1 MSKTIEP
8 EKQSVKLCLSRK
20 SYYIDFYQRE
30 YVWSKETAQTL
41 LNDIFYIFELSY
53 KLHKESEISKNIMEK
68 YAWYY
73 LNVYITNRVEGK
85 SYIVDGQQRLST
97 LTLIATKLYHKLQD
111 NDNFKSLLKD
121 CIFSNDGFND
131 IFNLDNEKRN
141 KVMECIFKNGKEPAE
156 FGKKIE
162 ETFGKNKSLEFGN
175 KTEET
180 LVERY
185 KDISKYI
192 DEKFKDELDSN
203 KLRLF
208 VLYFLER
215 LVLVELEISQNDTP
229 MVFEV
234 INDRGE
240 ALKPFEIL
248 KGKLIGALNKV
259 DVESFCEKWDKSLSL
274 LTKVED
280 DFFSDLIKAKFIFKR
295 NSAIEK
301 SINNEYHRYIFDD
314 NDIAKTLGFHK
325 QNENHIKH
333 IKKFISDDIC
343 YYAKLYAKIMQSDN
357 EFLEYTEQINDLT
370 GHYQNILSACIINDK
385 QEDEKIEI
393 IAKEYDRLWVLLNL
407 NGVYDSNEFQELSYR
422 LNELLKGADIEKYKD
437 IFDNLIR
444 EVIKEN
450 KKVENVESLLDYESF
465 KTRNYANVNKRS
477 LRYLFARVEKY
488 LCDNINIKAQGSV
501 FDISTKTSDKIGY
514 HIEHILSRNATNQGY
529 FENEEEFNAQRNLLG
544 GLLLLKGKENISSS
558 NEEYADKLK
567 TYSNS
572 LVWGRSLCENCYHS
586 THKDFINFNNKI
598 FENKNIKFKPYQKF
612 DKATLHERNRL
623 LYEIIKIIW
632 EVDR

>member
-8 EKQSVKLCLSRK
+8 EKQSVKVCLSRK

-30 YVWSKETAQTL
+30 YVWGKETAQTL
-41 LNDIFYIFELSY
+41 LDDIFYIFELSY
-53 KLHKESEISKNIMEK
+53 NEHKNSEISKNIMEK
-68 YAWYY
+68 YSWYY

-121 CIFSNDGFND
+121 CIFSNDGFED
-131 IFNLDNEKRN
+131 IFNLDNEKRHRVMDCVFNN
-141 KVMECIFKNGKEPAE
+141 KEYPTKFK
-156 FGKKIE
+156 
-162 ETFGKNKSLEFGN
+162 N

-192 DEKFKDELDSN
+192 DDKFKNETDSN

-215 LVLVELEISQNDTP
+215 LVLVELDISQNDTP

-248 KGKLIGALNKV
+248 KGKLIGALPKD
-259 DVESFCEKWDKSLSL
+259 DVEIFCAKWDSALSPL
-274 LTKVED
+274 AESED
-280 DFFSDLIKAKFIFKR
+280 DFFSDLIKSKFVFKR
-295 NSAIEK
+295 NSAMEK
-301 SINNEYHRYIFDD
+301 SINNEYHRYIFD
-314 NDIAKTLGFHK
+314 NNEIAQNLGFHK
-325 QNENHIKH
+325 QNKNHIKN
-333 IKKFISDDIC
+333 IKKFISEDIC
-343 YYAKLYAKIMQSDN
+343 YYAKLYAKIIQIDN
-357 EFLEYTEQINDLT
+357 EFLEYTDINELS
-370 GHYQNILSACIINDK
+370 GQYQNILSACVIDDK
-385 QEDEKIEI
+385 QENEKIEI

-407 NGVYDSNEFQELSYR
+407 NGIYDSNEFQEISYK
-422 LNELLKGADIEKYKD
+422 LNELLKGADIQNYKD
-437 IFDNLIR
+437 IFDK
-444 EVIKEN
+444 VIKDAI
-450 KKVENVESLLDYESF
+450 KDVKGVVEVNSLLDYASF
-465 KTRNYANVNKRS
+465 ISRNYTNLKTRS

-488 LCDNINIKAQGSV
+488 ICDNINQTPQSSV
-501 FDISTKTSDKIGY
+501 FDISTKTGDKTGY
-514 HIEHILSRNATNQGY
+514 HIEHILSRNETNKNY
-529 FENEEEFNAQRNLLG
+529 FENDEEFEAQRNLLG
-544 GLLLLKGKENISSS
+544 GLLLLKGKENISSG
-558 NEEYADKLK
+558 NEEYTDKLK

-572 LVWGRSLCENCYHS
+572 LVWGHSLCDDFYHS
-586 THKDFINFNNKI
+586 THKGFIDFNNRV
-598 FENKNIKFKPYQKF
+598 FANKDIKFKSYQKF
-612 DKATLHERNRL
+612 DKVALHERTKL
-623 LYEIIKIIW
+623 LYEIVKIIW

>member
-8 EKQSVKLCLSRK
+8 EKQSVKVCLSRK

-30 YVWSKETAQTL
+30 YVWSKEIAQTL

-53 KLHKESEISKNIMEK
+53 NEHKNSEISKNIMEK
-68 YAWYY
+68 YSWYY

-121 CIFSNDGFND
+121 CIFSNDGFED
-131 IFNLDNEKRN
+131 TFNLDNEKRHR
-141 KVMECIFKNGKEPAE
+141 VMDCIFNDKGYPIE
-156 FGKKIE
+156 FK
-162 ETFGKNKSLEFGN
+162 N

-185 KDISKYI
+185 KDISKYL
-192 DEKFKDELDSN
+192 DDKFKNEIDSN

-215 LVLVELEISQNDTP
+215 LVLVELDISQNDTP

-248 KGKLIGALNKV
+248 KGKLIGALPKD
-259 DVESFCEKWDKSLSL
+259 DVETFCAKWDIALSP
-274 LTKVED
+274 LTKSED
-280 DFFSDLIKAKFIFKR
+280 DFFSDLIKSKFVFKR
-295 NSAIEK
+295 NSAMEK
-301 SINNEYHRYIFDD
+301 SINNEYHRYIFDS
-314 NDIAKTLGFHK
+314 NEIAQNLGFHK
-325 QNENHIKH
+325 KNENHIKN

-343 YYAKLYAKIMQSDN
+343 YYAKLYAKIIQNNN
-357 EFLEYTEQINDLT
+357 EFLQYTNINELS
-370 GHYQNILSACIINDK
+370 GQYQNILSACVINDK
-385 QEDEKIEI
+385 QENEKIEI

-407 NGVYDSNEFQELSYR
+407 NGIYDSNEFQEISYK
-422 LNELLKGADIEKYKD
+422 LNELLKNADIGNYKD
-437 IFDNLIR
+437 IFDN
-444 EVIKEN
+444 VIKEAIQEA
-450 KKVENVESLLDYESF
+450 KGVIGVDSLLDYPSF
-465 KTRNYANVNKRS
+465 LNRNYTNLKTRS

-488 LCDNINIKAQGSV
+488 ICDNINKAPQSSI
-501 FDISTKTSDKIGY
+501 FDISTKTGDKTGY
-514 HIEHILSRNATNQGY
+514 HIEHILSRNETNKSY
-529 FENEEEFNAQRNLLG
+529 FENEEEFEAQRNILG

-558 NEEYADKLK
+558 NEEYVDKLK

-572 LVWGRSLCENCYHS
+572 LVWGHSLCDDFYHS
-586 THKDFINFNNKI
+586 THKDFISFNDKFFINK
-598 FENKNIKFKPYQKF
+598 KIKFKPYQKF
-612 DKATLHERNRL
+612 NKNALHERTKL
-623 LYEIIKIIW
+623 LYEIVKIIW

>member
-8 EKQSVKLCLSRK
+8 EKQSVKVCLSRK

-53 KLHKESEISKNIMEK
+53 NQHKDSEISKNIMEK
-68 YAWYY
+68 YSWYY
-73 LNVYITNRVEGK
+73 LNVYITNKVEGK
-85 SYIVDGQQRLST
+85 VYIVDGQQRLST

-121 CIFSNDGFND
+121 CIFSNDGFED
-131 IFNLDNEKRN
+131 IFNLDNEKRHR
-141 KVMECIFKNGKEPAE
+141 VMDCIFDNSKDKKLPTE
-156 FGKKIE
+156 FK
-162 ETFGKNKSLEFGN
+162 N

-192 DEKFKDELDSN
+192 DDKFKNEADSK

-215 LVLVELEISQNDTP
+215 LVLVELDISQNDTP

-248 KGKLIGALNKV
+248 KGKLIGALPKS
-259 DVESFCEKWDKSLSL
+259 DVESFCAKWDNALSPL
-274 LTKVED
+274 AQSESED
-280 DFFSDLIKAKFIFKR
+280 DFFSDLIKSKFVFKR
-295 NSAIEK
+295 NSAMEK
-301 SINNEYHRYIFDD
+301 SINNEYHRYIFD
-314 NDIAKTLGFHK
+314 NNEIAQKLGFHK
-325 QNENHIKH
+325 QNENYIKN
-333 IKKFISDDIC
+333 IKNFIDKDIC
-343 YYAKLYAKIMQSDN
+343 YYAKLYAKIIQIDN
-357 EFLEYTEQINDLT
+357 EFLEYTDINELS
-370 GHYQNILSACIINDK
+370 GQYQNILSACVINDK
-385 QEDEKIEI
+385 QEQEKIEL

-407 NGVYDSNEFQELSYR
+407 NGIYDSNEFQEISYK
-422 LNELLKGADIEKYKD
+422 LNELLKGVDIENYKN
-437 IFDNLIR
+437 IFDDL
-444 EVIKEN
+444 IKEAIKETKGVIEVN
-450 KKVENVESLLDYESF
+450 SLLDYKSF
-465 KTRNYANVNKRS
+465 ENRNYTNLKTRS

-488 LCDNINIKAQGSV
+488 ICDNINQTPQSSV
-501 FDISTKTSDKIGY
+501 FDIATKTGDKTGY
-514 HIEHILSRNATNQGY
+514 HIEHILSRNETNRGY
-529 FENEEEFNAQRNLLG
+529 FESDEEFEAQRNLLG
-544 GLLLLKGKENISSS
+544 GLLLLKGKENISSG
-558 NEEYADKLK
+558 NEEYTDKLK

-572 LVWGRSLCENCYHS
+572 LVWGHSLCDDFYHS
-586 THKDFINFNNKI
+586 THKGFIDFNNKV
-598 FENKNIKFKPYQKF
+598 FGSKDIKFKPYQKF
-612 DKATLHERNRL
+612 DKVALHERTKL
-623 LYEIIKIIW
+623 LYEIVKIIW

>member
-8 EKQSVKLCLSRK
+8 EKQSVKVCLSRK

-53 KLHKESEISKNIMEK
+53 NQHKDSEISKNIMEK
-68 YAWYY
+68 YSWYY

-97 LTLIATKLYHKLQD
+97 LTLIATKLYRKLQND
-111 NDNFKSLLKD
+111 DNFKSLLKD
-121 CIFSNDGFND
+121 CIFSNDGFED
-131 IFNLDNEKRN
+131 IFNLDNEKRHR
-141 KVMECIFKNGKEPAE
+141 VMDCIFNNKEYPTE
-156 FGKKIE
+156 FK
-162 ETFGKNKSLEFGN
+162 N

-192 DEKFKDELDSN
+192 DDKFKNETDSK

-215 LVLVELEISQNDTP
+215 LVLVELDISQNDTP

-248 KGKLIGALNKV
+248 KGKLIGALPKS
-259 DVESFCEKWDKSLSL
+259 DVESFCAKWDNALSA
-274 LTKVED
+274 LTQLESED

-295 NSAIEK
+295 NSIIEK
-301 SINNEYHRYIFDD
+301 SINNEYHRYIFD
-314 NDIAKTLGFHK
+314 NNEIAKTLGFHR
-325 QNENHIKH
+325 QNENHIKN
-333 IKKFISDDIC
+333 IKKFISEDIY
-343 YYAKLYAKIMQSDN
+343 YYAQLYAKIMQSDN
-357 EFLEYTEQINDLT
+357 EFLEYTKQINELS
-370 GHYQNILSACIINDK
+370 GQYQNILSACVIDDK
-385 QEDEKIEI
+385 QEQEKIEL

-407 NGVYDSNEFQELSYR
+407 NGIYDSNEFQEISYKI
-422 LNELLKGADIEKYKD
+422 NGLLKSADIENYKS
-437 IFDNLIR
+437 IFDDLIR

-450 KKVENVESLLDYESF
+450 KKVENVISLLDYENF
-465 KTRNYANVNKRS
+465 KTRNYTNVNKRS

-488 LCDNINIKAQGSV
+488 ICDNINKAPQSSV
-501 FDISTKTSDKIGY
+501 LDISTKTGDKTGY
-514 HIEHILSRNATNQGY
+514 HIEHILSRNETNKGY
-529 FENEEEFNAQRNLLG
+529 FESEEEFDTQRNLLG
-544 GLLLLKGKENISSS
+544 GLLLLKGKENISSG
-558 NEEYADKLK
+558 NEEYVDKLK

-572 LVWGRSLCENCYHS
+572 LAWGHSLCDDFYHT
-586 THKDFINFNNKI
+586 THKDFMDFNEKVFANKD
-598 FENKNIKFKPYQKF
+598 IKFKPYQKF
-612 DKATLHERNRL
+612 DKIALHERSKL
-623 LYEIIKIIW
+623 LYEIVKIIW

>member
-8 EKQSVKLCLSRK
+8 EKQSVKVCLSRK

-30 YVWSKETAQTL
+30 YVWGKETTQTL
-41 LNDIFYIFELSY
+41 LDDIFYIFELSY
-53 KLHKESEISKNIMEK
+53 NEHKNSEISKNIMEK
-68 YAWYY
+68 YSWYY

-121 CIFSNDGFND
+121 CIFSNDGFED
-131 IFNLDNEKRN
+131 IFNLDNEKRHR
-141 KVMECIFKNGKEPAE
+141 VMDCIFNNKEYPTE
-156 FGKKIE
+156 FK
-162 ETFGKNKSLEFGN
+162 N

-192 DEKFKDELDSN
+192 DDKFKNEIDSN

-215 LVLVELEISQNDTP
+215 LVLVELDISQNDTP

-248 KGKLIGALNKV
+248 KGKLIGALPKD
-259 DVESFCEKWDKSLSL
+259 DVETFCEKWDNALSPL
-274 LTKVED
+274 AESED
-280 DFFSDLIKAKFIFKR
+280 DFFSDLIKSKFVFKR
-295 NSAIEK
+295 NSAMEK
-301 SINNEYHRYIFDD
+301 SINNEYHRYIFD
-314 NDIAKTLGFHK
+314 NNEIAQNLGFHK
-325 QNENHIKH
+325 QNKNHIKN
-333 IKKFISDDIC
+333 IKKFISEDIC
-343 YYAKLYAKIMQSDN
+343 YYAKLYAKIIQIDN
-357 EFLEYTEQINDLT
+357 EFLEYTDINELS
-370 GHYQNILSACIINDK
+370 GQYQNILSACVIDDK
-385 QEDEKIEI
+385 QENEKIEV

-407 NGVYDSNEFQELSYR
+407 NGIYDSNEFQEISYK
-422 LNELLKGADIEKYKD
+422 LNELLKGADIQNYKD
-437 IFDNLIR
+437 IFDK
-444 EVIKEN
+444 VIKDAIKEV
-450 KKVENVESLLDYESF
+450 KGVVEVNSLLDYASF
-465 KTRNYANVNKRS
+465 VSRNYTNLKTRS

-488 LCDNINIKAQGSV
+488 ICDNINQTPQSSV
-501 FDISTKTSDKIGY
+501 FDISTKTGDKTGY
-514 HIEHILSRNATNQGY
+514 HIEHILSRNETNRSY
-529 FENEEEFNAQRNLLG
+529 FENDEEFEAQRNLLG
-544 GLLLLKGKENISSS
+544 GLLLLKGKENISSG
-558 NEEYADKLK
+558 NEEYTDKLK

-572 LVWGRSLCENCYHS
+572 LVWGHSLCDDFYHS
-586 THKDFINFNNKI
+586 THKDFINFNDRVFANKD
-598 FENKNIKFKPYQKF
+598 IKFKPYQKF
-612 DKATLHERNRL
+612 DKLTLHERTKL
-623 LYEIIKIIW
+623 LYEIVKIIW

>member
-1 MSKTIEP
+1 MGKTIEP
-8 EKQSVKLCLSRK
+8 EKQSVKVCLSRK

-53 KLHKESEISKNIMEK
+53 NQHKDSEISKNIMEK
-68 YAWYY
+68 YSWHY

-97 LTLIATKLYHKLQD
+97 LTLIATKLYHKLQND
-111 NDNFKSLLKD
+111 DNFKSLLKD
-121 CIFSNDGFND
+121 CIFSNDGFED
-131 IFNLDNEKRN
+131 IFNLDNEKRHR
-141 KVMECIFKNGKEPAE
+141 VMDCIFNNKEYPTE
-156 FGKKIE
+156 FK
-162 ETFGKNKSLEFGN
+162 N

-192 DEKFKDELDSN
+192 DDKFKNETDSK

-215 LVLVELEISQNDTP
+215 LVLVELDISQNDTP

-248 KGKLIGALNKV
+248 KGKLIGALPKS
-259 DVESFCEKWDKSLSL
+259 DVESFCAKWDNALSPLAESKS
-274 LTKVED
+274 EN
-280 DFFSDLIKAKFIFKR
+280 DFFSDLIKSKYVFKR
-295 NSAIEK
+295 NSAMEK
-301 SINNEYHRYIFDD
+301 SINNKYHRYIFDD
-314 NDIAKTLGFHK
+314 NEIAKTFGFHR
-325 QNENHIKH
+325 QNENYIKN
-333 IKKFISDDIC
+333 IKKFISEDIC
-343 YYAKLYAKIMQSDN
+343 YYAKLYAKIIQIDN
-357 EFLEYTEQINDLT
+357 EFLEYTDINELS
-370 GHYQNILSACIINDK
+370 GQYQNILSACVINDK
-385 QEDEKIEI
+385 QEQEKIEL

-407 NGVYDSNEFQELSYR
+407 NGIYDSNEFQEISYKI
-422 LNELLKGADIEKYKD
+422 NGLLKSADIENYKS
-437 IFDNLIR
+437 IFDDLIR

-450 KKVENVESLLDYESF
+450 KKVENVISLLDYENF
-465 KTRNYANVNKRS
+465 KTRNYTNVNKRS

-488 LCDNINIKAQGSV
+488 ICDNINKAPQSSV
-501 FDISTKTSDKIGY
+501 LDISTKTGDKTGY
-514 HIEHILSRNATNQGY
+514 HIEHILSRNETNKGY
-529 FENEEEFNAQRNLLG
+529 FESEEEFDTQRNLLG
-544 GLLLLKGKENISSS
+544 GLLLLKGKENISSG
-558 NEEYADKLK
+558 NEEYVDKLK

-572 LVWGRSLCENCYHS
+572 LAWGHSLCDDFYHT
-586 THKDFINFNNKI
+586 THKDFMDFNEKVFANKD
-598 FENKNIKFKPYQKF
+598 IKFKPYQKF
-612 DKATLHERNRL
+612 DKIALHERSKL
-623 LYEIIKIIW
+623 LYEIVKIIW